1 MAGRLFSS
9 FPEISPETLAILDT
23 LGFKRATPVQEATLP
38 LFAGNKD
45 VAVDACTGSGK
56 TLAFILPIIERFRR
70 LDQPLKKH
78 QVGAIIISPTRELA
92 RQIHSVALPFI
103 TSIPWMCLTN
113 KEGGEDSTI
122 STTKTSLLVG
132 GTDPSLDVSSLRTN
146 GANFL
151 IGTPG
156 RLHDIMQRA
165 STLLDYK
172 SLEVLVLDEADR
184 LLDMGFKSQVDAIM
198 ARLPRQRRTGLFSA
212 TQTEAVE
219 ALARAGLRNPVRVAV
234 AVALKHDNNYGTN
247 GNNKYEQVTPSG
259 LHIGYTFVSSDK
271 KLIHLT
277 EFIKAHADEKIIV
290 YFLTCACVDF
300 ARLALPLAAQSV
312 RGIAFQY
319 NSGTTKD
326 DSNSNDNK
334 EKKSKAPPPP
344 PSSSPP
350 VPMWALHG
358 KMKQGA
364 REATLSSFAT
374 ATHGVLLATDVAAR
388 GLDIPDVHLIV
399 QADPPQDPA
408 AFVHRVGRTARM
420 GKSGR
425 ALALLLPHEE
435 AYVEFL
441 RLRKVP
447 LIREDEEGKRGGNGT
462 TDGTA
467 HNDNDKGVEDGLE
480 LRKYTEKERELM
492 EAGLKAFISYIR
504 AYKEHHCSYIFRIQ
518 DLDIAALARS
528 FGLLRL
534 PRMPEIKKAHHQGSG
549 GNGVDNVGFVA
560 SLIDPD
566 TVPYKDKNRERQ
578 RVSGL
583 AKKKAEREASIVA
596 SAVKKQAHQ
605 KAAAAP
611 RLTAAKRRQLEN
623 RQELGEMNDDY
634 ALLKKL
640 KKGKISEREFD
651 VAAGLTDDDDDGG
664 GGGDDD
670 GGGGGGGE
678 DGDVEEEG
686 GSDGDE
692 KRREASSLV
701 AKAVMKKAKRK
712 RRRNAKNNN

>member
-23 LGFKRATPVQEATLP
+23 HGFKRATPVQEATLP

-113 KEGGEDSTI
+113 KEGGDDSTI
-122 STTKTSLLVG
+122 TTTKTSLLVG
-132 GTDPSLDVSSLRTN
+132 GTDPSLDVFSLRTN

-234 AVALKHDNNYGTN
+234 AVALKHDNNDGTN

-259 LHIGYTFVSSDK
+259 LHIGYTFAPSDK

-312 RGIAFQY
+312 RGLAFQY
-319 NSGTTKD
+319 NSGTSKD
-326 DSNSNDNK
+326 DGTSNDSK

-344 PSSSPP
+344 PFSSPP

-447 LIREDEEGKRGGNGT
+447 LIREDEGKGRGNGT
-462 TDGTA
+462 TDTTN
-467 HNDNDKGVEDGLE
+467 NDNGKGEDGFE

-534 PRMPEIKKAHHQGSG
+534 PRMPEIKKAHHQGVG
-549 GNGVDNVGFVA
+549 GNGVESVGFVA

-583 AKKKAEREASIVA
+583 AKKKAEREASIAA

-664 GGGDDD
+664 S
-670 GGGGGGGE
+670 GGE
-678 DGDVEEEG
+678 DGDEEEG
-686 GSDGDE
+686 GSDGDRDE
-692 KRREASSLV
+692 KKREASSLV
-701 AKAVMKKAKRK
+701 AMAVMKKAKRK

>member
-1 MAGRLFSS
+1 
-9 FPEISPETLAILDT
+9 
-23 LGFKRATPVQEATLP
+23 
-38 LFAGNKD
+38 
-45 VAVDACTGSGK
+45 
-56 TLAFILPIIERFRR
+56 
-70 LDQPLKKH
+70 
-78 QVGAIIISPTRELA
+78 
-92 RQIHSVALPFI
+92 
-103 TSIPWMCLTN
+103 
-113 KEGGEDSTI
+113 
-122 STTKTSLLVG
+122 
-132 GTDPSLDVSSLRTN
+132 
-146 GANFL
+146 
-151 IGTPG
+151 
-156 RLHDIMQRA
+156 
-165 STLLDYK
+165 
-172 SLEVLVLDEADR
+172 
-184 LLDMGFKSQVDAIM
+184 
-198 ARLPRQRRTGLFSA
+198 
-212 TQTEAVE
+212 
-219 ALARAGLRNPVRVAV
+219 
-234 AVALKHDNNYGTN
+234 
-247 GNNKYEQVTPSG
+247 
-259 LHIGYTFVSSDK
+259 
-271 KLIHLT
+271 
-277 EFIKAHADEKIIV
+277 
-290 YFLTCACVDF
+290 
-300 ARLALPLAAQSV
+300 
-312 RGIAFQY
+312 
-319 NSGTTKD
+319 
-326 DSNSNDNK
+326 
-334 EKKSKAPPPP
+334 
-344 PSSSPP
+344 
-350 VPMWALHG
+350 MWALHG

-388 GLDIPDVHLIV
+388 GLDIPDVHWIV

-447 LIREDEEGKRGGNGT
+447 LIREDEGKGRGNGT
-462 TDGTA
+462 TDTTN
-467 HNDNDKGVEDGLE
+467 NDNGKGEDGFE

-534 PRMPEIKKAHHQGSG
+534 PRMPEIKKAHHQGVG
-549 GNGVDNVGFVA
+549 GNGVESVGFVA

-583 AKKKAEREASIVA
+583 AKKKAEREASIAA

-664 GGGDDD
+664 S
-670 GGGGGGGE
+670 GGE
-678 DGDVEEEG
+678 DGDEEEG
-686 GSDGDE
+686 GSDGDRDE
-692 KRREASSLV
+692 KKREASSLV
-701 AKAVMKKAKRK
+701 AMAVMKKAKRK